1 LDPVKIWLLQNVD
14 EAMKIIARGEESVEH
29 HAASHLPLKLDKVAA
44 FYLSCGSPVVLLGG

>member
-1 LDPVKIWLLQNVD
+1 MEPVKIWSLQNVD
-14 EAMKIIARGEESVEH
+14 EAMKIRAREESEER